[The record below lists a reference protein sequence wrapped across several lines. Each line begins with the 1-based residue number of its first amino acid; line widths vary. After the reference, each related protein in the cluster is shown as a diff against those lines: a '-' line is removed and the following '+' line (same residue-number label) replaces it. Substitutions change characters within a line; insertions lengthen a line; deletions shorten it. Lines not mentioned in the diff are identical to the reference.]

1 MNDVPQSAGR
11 RNWLLAV
18 LSGWIT
24 FTVGIIAFPVV
35 LFLWPRKVTR
45 SGELAMVL
53 DERLDRL
60 RTMLQKKEWL
70 DPFNFGGQPCV
81 LVITPGGRERL
92 LRGDPL
98 EGDDLRAF
106 NAICT
111 HTDCTVQFRPEQGD
125 IFCNCHNG
133 RFNLDGQNV
142 SGPPPRPLKGYNVSL
157 RATATPGQEEIIVSR
172 T

>member
-1 MNDVPQSAGR
+1 MSDTPPSPGR

-18 LSGWIT
+18 LTGSIT
-24 FTVGIIAFPVV
+24 VTFGILAFPVV
-35 LFLWPRKVTR
+35 MFLWPRKVTR
-45 SGELAMVL
+45 SGELSMVL

-60 RTMLQKKEWL
+60 RAKLQNKEWL
-70 DPFNFGGQPCV
+70 APFNFGGQPCV

-92 LRGDPL
+92 LRGEPL
-98 EGDDLRAF
+98 ERDDLRAF

-111 HTDCTVQFRPEQGD
+111 HTDCTVQFRLEQGD

-133 RFNLDGQNV
+133 RFNLDGRNV
-142 SGPPPRPLKGYNVSL
+142 SGPPPRPLETYKVSL
-157 RATATPGQEEIIVSR
+157 RETATAGQEEIVVSR